1 MADGSKFRP
10 CVEGDQKVFMAVPG
24 IRDSVRTV
32 LKFTTDV
39 EIVAE
44 AVAGQSD
51 GSLKYL
57 VMAGE
62 HIEDDVDNREGYWW
76 IKDNKILKTQAIV
89 LPILD

>member
-10 CVEGDQKVFMAVPG
+10 CLEADRKVFMAVPG

-32 LKFTTDV
+32 LKFATDV

-51 GSLKYL
+51 GSLRYL
-57 VMAGE
+57 VRAGE
-62 HIEDDVDNREGYWW
+62 LIEDNVDNREGYWW
-76 IKDNKILKTQAIV
+76 IKDNQILRAQAVV
-89 LPILD
+89 LPTLD